1 MPAENKTGPTQESV
15 DAFIEAV
22 PNATRRT
29 DAQTLV
35 QMMQDITKE
44 EPVMWGA
51 SIIGFGQYHYRY
63 ESGREGD
70 TLNVGFSPR
79 KANMVLYVLGSIDDD
94 DPILEALGKY
104 KRGSACLYVNKLAD
118 VDLGQL
124 KKLIRKSYR
133 ATLKKY
139 GAA

>member
-104 KRGSACLYVNKLAD
+104 KRGRACLYVNKLAD